1 MHHGFKRTH
10 DRQRICRDSRKRYRP
25 SRGRRRAREL
35 RICSNH
41 RRGWTGPIPRLRGHP
56 HAHLP
61 IFPQRLGRGSQAD
74 RMAKPVGIAIWGIHD
89 PVPTSSCGSA
99 HMHGSNQKWL
109 HHSVR
114 VLLHRP
120 KSRTCRR
127 MYCGHGGYGYQKR
140 VHQDV
145 PRQGRRLRHAVLHD
159 PNR

>member
-1 MHHGFKRTH
+1 MGFKRTH
-10 DRQRICRDSRKRYRP
+10 DRQRICRGSRKRYRP

-89 PVPTSSCGSA
+89 PVTNIVLRLSSHAWKQSKVAAPLCASSSTPTKIQNLPTDVLRAWRIRVSEACSSGRSKTGEKTTAC
-99 HMHGSNQKWL
+99 
-109 HHSVR
+109 
-114 VLLHRP
+114 RP
-120 KSRTCRR
+120 
-127 MYCGHGGYGYQKR
+127 
-140 VHQDV
+140 
-145 PRQGRRLRHAVLHD
+145 A
-159 PNR
+159 